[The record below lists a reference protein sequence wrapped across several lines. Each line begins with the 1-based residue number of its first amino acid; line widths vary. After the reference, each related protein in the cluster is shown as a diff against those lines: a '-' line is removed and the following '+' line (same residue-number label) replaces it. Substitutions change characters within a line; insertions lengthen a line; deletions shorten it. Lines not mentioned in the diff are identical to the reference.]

1 MQAHYFRSSTSPNQP
16 GGSYELPPV
25 HAVTSPPA
33 PLLQPPGGPPQPP
46 PAAGAASLLSAP
58 PSRPDSG
65 LRMSHLLQPLAQ
77 QMPTPQSSTT
87 ATSLP
92 PYSRSYESS
101 GSPAEG
107 ASILAD
113 APTLSGPG
121 PGMLQPVGGVAAGPH
136 PHHQQSQQPLQ
147 QKRAYRQRRKDPSC
161 DACRERKVK
170 CDASESSSCTECT
183 NRKVRCQFTKETN
196 RRMSSIKQVQDLE
209 KQLLSTRQQLH
220 QLRSGMLRSDNLMD
234 LDIDATGQPQ
244 LKLPDIGSRPPRRP
258 KAPFVHDLTQARIN
272 LRKYGRGILKVP
284 PPYRQRG
291 PKSLL
296 TTDPPPLPPKD
307 VANRLLGQ
315 YYSCIHSIL
324 PVIHWPTFVA
334 EYEEVYQAGSLLG
347 IPREWAAV
355 LFGVFACGSLHTL
368 ERNREQEGKEFVKIC
383 CGVIDVWQ
391 DNFTLDQARAALL
404 ASIFLYEANSRSAS
418 WVWIGSAVRV
428 AQEIGLHLESGPW
441 SPLEGEMRKR
451 VWWGMYTWDRLL
463 ALEMGKPVLINDQ
476 DCDVDLPCPVDEQ
489 YISEGGGVPE
499 SPQTSSLLASIH
511 VVRSIGQLS
520 RTLKS
525 PTISPATLETFER
538 HFNACLATFPSQY
551 LPRSEQYLDPRSLAP
566 IIYLQNARLLLHR
579 HNMSPCC
586 NREARTSALDFC
598 VSTAQ
603 DTARLLSRCMRP
615 PPASP
620 RHGHPTSSGED
631 WRPLLASSAGAMLC
645 VHLWRCVLLLLFRQ
659 EYAAALVCVQA
670 SAAIGDSR
678 AVNAACGQYLA
689 FFLKAL
695 LQRSET
701 IISELDEELIAYVS
715 GDMQGTIESSW
726 VWQGSATGSQL
737 ETMSPQLNSPTAY
750 PRPEMEITEDWEG
763 WAWVEQS
770 VRYLSER
777 QQQQQQQQQQQK
789 ELQQQHQHQQEQH
802 HHHHH
807 LKPAESSYLG
817 LDAAA
822 TSSDATTPQS
832 SSSHSRMT
840 IASII

>member
-33 PLLQPPGGPPQPP
+33 PLLQPPGPPP
-46 PAAGAASLLSAP
+46 PAAASLLSAP

-65 LRMSHLLQPLAQ
+65 LRMGMSQLLQPLAQ
-77 QMPTPQSSTT
+77 QLPTPQPST
-87 ATSLP
+87 AVTSLP

-113 APTLSGPG
+113 ASSLSGQG
-121 PGMLQPVGGVAAGPH
+121 PGMLQPVGGVSAGPQ

-196 RRMSSIKQVQDLE
+196 RRMSSIKF
-209 KQLLSTRQQLH
+209 
-220 QLRSGMLRSDNLMD
+220 LRSGMLRSDNLMD

-244 LKLPDIGSRPPRRP
+244 LKLPDIGYRPPRRP
-258 KAPFVHDLTQARIN
+258 KAPLMQDLTEARVN
-272 LRKYGRGILKVP
+272 LRRYGRGILKVP

-296 TTDPPPLPPKD
+296 TTDPPQLPPKE

-347 IPREWAAV
+347 VSREWAAV

-489 YISEGGGVPE
+489 YISEGKVVSE

-538 HFNACLATFPSQY
+538 HFSACLATFPPQY

-579 HNMSPCC
+579 HNMSPYCGP
-586 NREARTSALDFC
+586 EARRSAMEFC

-603 DTARLLSRCMRP
+603 DTARLLSRCMRSP
-615 PPASP
+615 PTSP
-620 RHGHPTSSGED
+620 RHGHSTSSGED
-631 WRPLLASSAGAMLC
+631 WRPLFAASAGAMLC

-670 SAAIGDSR
+670 SSVIGDSR

-689 FFLKAL
+689 FFLKTL
-695 LQRSET
+695 CQRSET
-701 IISELDEELIAYVS
+701 IMPERDEELIAYVS

-726 VWQGSATGSQL
+726 VWQGSETGSQL
-737 ETMSPQLNSPTAY
+737 ETMSPQISSPASY
-750 PRPEMEITEDWEG
+750 GRPDTMIAENWEG
-763 WAWVEQS
+763 WDWVEQT
-770 VRYLSER
+770 VRYMSER
-777 QQQQQQQQQQQK
+777 QQQQQQQQ
-789 ELQQQHQHQQEQH
+789 ELQQHAS
-802 HHHHH
+802 
-807 LKPAESSYLG
+807 KPAESAYLG
-817 LDAAA
+817 PDAAA

>member
-16 GGSYELPPV
+16 GGPYELPPV

-33 PLLQPPGGPPQPP
+33 PLLQPPGPP
-46 PAAGAASLLSAP
+46 AASLLSAP

-65 LRMSHLLQPLAQ
+65 LRMSHLLQPLAAQ
-77 QMPTPQSSTT
+77 QMPTPQQST
-87 ATSLP
+87 ATASLP

-107 ASILAD
+107 ASSILAD
-113 APTLSGPG
+113 APSLPGPG

-209 KQLLSTRQQLH
+209 KQLLSTKHQLQ

-244 LKLPDIGSRPPRRP
+244 LKLPDIGYRPPRRP
-258 KAPFVHDLTQARIN
+258 KAPLMQDMTEARVN
-272 LRKYGRGILKVP
+272 LCKYGRGILKVP
-284 PPYRQRG
+284 PPYRQPG

-296 TTDPPPLPPKD
+296 TTDPPQLPPKD

-315 YYSCIHSIL
+315 YYSCLHSVL

-334 EYEEVYQAGSLLG
+334 EYEKVYQAGTLLG
-347 IPREWAAV
+347 VPREWAAV

-368 ERNREQEGKEFVKIC
+368 EPNREEEGKEFVKIC

-404 ASIFLYEANSRSAS
+404 ASIFLYEVNSRSAS

-476 DCDVDLPCPVDEQ
+476 DCDVDLPCPIDEQ
-489 YISEGGGVPE
+489 YISEGGPVPE
-499 SPQTSSLLASIH
+499 SPQKSPLLASIH

-525 PTISPATLETFER
+525 PTISSATLETFER
-538 HFNACLATFPSQY
+538 HFNACLGTFPAQY
-551 LPRSEQYLDPRSLAP
+551 SPRSEQYLDPRSLAP
-566 IIYLQNARLLLHR
+566 IVYLQNARLLLHR
-579 HNMSPCC
+579 HNMSPYCSP
-586 NREARTSALDFC
+586 EARSSALEFC

-615 PPASP
+615 PPTSP
-620 RHGHPTSSGED
+620 RHGHSTTSGED

-670 SAAIGDSR
+670 SAVIGDSR
-678 AVNAACGQYLA
+678 AVNAACGRYLA
-689 FFLKAL
+689 FFLNIL
-695 LQRSET
+695 MRRSET
-701 IISELDEELIAYVS
+701 MMPDRDEELIAYVS

-726 VWQGSATGSQL
+726 VWQGSETGSQL
-737 ETMSPQLNSPTAY
+737 ETMSPQISSPASYT
-750 PRPEMEITEDWEG
+750 RPETETTEKWKG
-763 WAWVEQS
+763 WVWVEHT
-770 VRYLSER
+770 VHFLGER
-777 QQQQQQQQQQQK
+777 QQQQQQQQQQHQ
-789 ELQQQHQHQQEQH
+789 ELQPLHP
-802 HHHHH
+802 
-807 LKPAESSYLG
+807 KPADSAYLG
-817 LDAAA
+817 PDATA